1 MPWTTITTNVRD
13 DVVFLEPGGTFS
25 LGGTEDGLP
34 PVVTQWLERGYVK
47 QLLNLHHVP
56 YIDSVGLGGIIRAH
70 QAVRRRGG
78 KLKIFNVVPR
88 VQHLLDVTKLTPVLD
103 IFDSEESAIKS
114 FDGGVSAASAS
125 LP

>member
-1 MPWTTITTNVRD
+1 MLSSSSRAAA
-13 DVVFLEPGGTFS
+13 S
-25 LGGTEDGLP
+25 LGGTEEVATCRHA
-34 PVVTQWLERGYVK
+34 VVERGYVK
-47 QLLNLHHVP
+47 RCSICITFR
-56 YIDSVGLGGIIRAH
+56 IDSVGRRHHPRAP
-70 QAVRRRGG
+70 AVRRRGG

-125 LP
+125 SRSSL